1 LAILPYEKLI
11 KMTAR
16 ILSILVL
23 LVTACA
29 GQDAQVSATAKNP
42 EVLYKNGRELL
53 NKGLCASDKYRAGI
67 SKNLTRTGPAQS
79 DFKPNAD
86 ALEGF
91 KLISEAHSLGYPD
104 ASFVYAKCMESGIL
118 IEENFLA
125 GIELHRKLAK
135 AGYVPSQVHLGYEL
149 MYGRLAKDR
158 FLFKSSGTRVS
169 ADVEAFSWYLKAAEN
184 GDPSSQNSVAVCYK
198 NAVGTERDLA
208 ASLKWAKLS
217 AFAGCYA
224 GQTTLGIHYINGDAV
239 PQDLDVANAWLK
251 IASEDPDGGLVSMY
265 INKIAPY
272 VDKKRSAEI
281 EALIRSDLK
290 KVTTSP
296 SVQNGATK

>member
-1 LAILPYEKLI
+1 MEGRRADVVLRAEDLHGRARLRLLQNLEHLPLAE
-11 KMTAR
+11 
-16 ILSILVL
+16 S
-23 LVTACA
+23 
-29 GQDAQVSATAKNP
+29 
-42 EVLYKNGRELL
+42 
-53 NKGLCASDKYRAGI
+53 
-67 SKNLTRTGPAQS
+67 TRSHGF
-79 DFKPNAD
+79 DD
-86 ALEGF
+86 ALED
-91 KLISEAHSLGYPD
+91 SS
-104 ASFVYAKCMESGIL
+104 
-118 IEENFLA
+118 
-125 GIELHRKLAK
+125 
-135 AGYVPSQVHLGYEL
+135 YEL
-149 MYGRLAKDR
+149 SNFRG
-158 FLFKSSGTRVS
+158 SG
-169 ADVEAFSWYLKAAEN
+169 
-184 GDPSSQNSVAVCYK
+184 Q
-198 NAVGTERDLA
+198 
-208 ASLKWAKLS
+208 AKLS